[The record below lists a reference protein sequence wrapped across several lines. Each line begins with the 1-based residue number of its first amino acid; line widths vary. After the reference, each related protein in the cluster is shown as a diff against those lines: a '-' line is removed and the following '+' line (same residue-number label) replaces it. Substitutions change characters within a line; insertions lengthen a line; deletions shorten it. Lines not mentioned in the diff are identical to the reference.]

1 MSETAE
7 VVTKRSNGIARIKSA
22 AAAAAA
28 LATTRGRG
36 APRSTQASRRIR
48 NSGATA
54 NVLRSWIRSANCE
67 ANVPTT
73 SSVQNGEGDRRR
85 EQHLQRPVERARPR
99 GEDDR
104 GRDGD
109 DAEVEIELRGVVDD
123 EVRRLA
129 EVVVPV
135 ADDHR
140 VRAEQRAQRHPARG
154 LGDDDEQRAAD
165 ERSRRATGTPTSS
178 TRKPPRWNRARR
190 IGAVTAAA
198 ATTIACDRVRYA
210 SPSAAKKSTMVARR
224 GPLEQR
230 DERERG
236 KQEDRVVGVL
246 RHHRGRVDHRRHGD
260 REQRR
265 EQRRPLAD
273 DPPGDEVGGHGG
285 ERHDQAVDR
294 LDRGVDVRDPVE
306 DRVRGGDQDRD
317 RRRRSRGRARPGR
330 RSSGRRRS
338 SSPSPSR

>member
-7 VVTKRSNGIARIKSA
+7 VVTKRSNGIARISSA

-36 APRSTQASRRIR
+36 APRSTQASSRIR

-54 NVLRSWIRSANCE
+54 KVLRSWIRSANRE

-73 SSVQNGEGDRRR
+73 ISVQNGQGDRRR
-85 EQHLQRPVERARPR
+85 EQHLQRPVERARPG

-104 GRDGD
+104 GRDRNH
-109 DAEVEIELRGVVDD
+109 AQVEIELRCVVDD

-129 EVVVPV
+129 EVVVAV
-135 ADDHR
+135 ADDRRRTSRAASSAAFR
-140 VRAEQRAQRHPARG
+140 VRSGRRRRAPHRR
-154 LGDDDEQRAAD
+154 R
-165 ERSRRATGTPTSS
+165 RSRRASGTPTSS
-178 TRKPPRWNRARR
+178 TGRRRAGRGR
-190 IGAVTAAA
+190 GASGAVTAAA

-210 SPSAAKKSTMVARR
+210 SPSAAKKSTWLSVE

-260 REQRR
+260 GEQRR
-265 EQRRPLAD
+265 EQRRATC
-273 DPPGDEVGGHGG
+273 
-285 ERHDQAVDR
+285 
-294 LDRGVDVRDPVE
+294 
-306 DRVRGGDQDRD
+306 
-317 RRRRSRGRARPGR
+317 RRPAGR
-330 RSSGRRRS
+330 
-338 SSPSPSR
+338 